1 MWLTQDEWTEEYVPT
16 SFDKVLATQEVNKQK
31 VDLILWD
38 TSGSPAYDSVRSLS
52 YPDADVFL
60 LCYKITDPIS
70 LRNVKSKWV
79 PEIRRH
85 ARQCV
90 PIILCGCQS
99 DMRTDPRTIDQL
111 SKVGRGPVSQD
122 QALGVCC
129 DIGAVN
135 FIETSSKSYEA
146 TKEVQEAFELCA
158 LAAIKSGKCEL
169 QRSPSSASSSTT
181 NTSHKQALNNSFGS
195 QSDLSLPKKS
205 GGGSASSSLKKKLAN
220 ISFSGSENEPVINSV
235 PPILEDD
242 VFPCLSTS
250 QARSP
255 RLQNEDKRRIRSK
268 SQHRVSIAP
277 TRNELAFLDESPLF
291 TSTTHRAVNG
301 SNSPGDCNPGSQSPV
316 GSAHVRANGLSRR
329 TSFRSQTQ
337 RQGSIPVASPKSPL
351 GGSVSS
357 SSCYDL
363 KSPAIADQTR
373 AGVGQVHLEMKPAHG
388 PKVLGFES
396 LKSHASTGS
405 QGSTGSKTSTGSS
418 YGSTS
423 NGNNLLRPM
432 AMIKDPTVP
441 DTEDPEL
448 LRNLHY
454 VSPKAGV
461 YRPVNPNMNGI
472 GLLSGSA
479 GSAGHNSSGIGTSKG
494 KKNCSVM

>member
-1 MWLTQDEWTEEYVPT
+1 MLP
-16 SFDKVLATQEVNKQK
+16 
-31 VDLILWD
+31 
-38 TSGSPAYDSVRSLS
+38 GSPAYDSVRSLS

-99 DMRTDPRTIDQL
+99 DMRTDPRTLDQL

-135 FIETSSKSYEA
+135 FIETSSKSFEA
-146 TKEVQEAFELCA
+146 GKDVHEAFELCA

-181 NTSHKQALNNSFGS
+181 NTSHKQALNSSFGS

-205 GGGSASSSLKKKLAN
+205 GGGGGSGSSSLKKKLAN

-255 RLQNEDKRRIRSK
+255 RLRNEDKRRIRSK

-277 TRNELAFLDESPLF
+277 TRNELAFFDESPLF
-291 TSTTHRAVNG
+291 TSTTHRAVSG
-301 SNSPGDCNPGSQSPV
+301 SSSPGEINPTSQSPV

-337 RQGSIPVASPKSPL
+337 HQGSIPVASPKSPL
-351 GGSVSS
+351 GSVAS

-363 KSPAIADQTR
+363 KSPGMANQPHS
-373 AGVGQVHLEMKPAHG
+373 GVGQVHLDIKSSSHG

-418 YGSTS
+418 YGSAS
-423 NGNNLLRPM
+423 NGNHLRRPM

-461 YRPVNPNMNGI
+461 YRPVNPNGMS
-472 GLLSGSA
+472 LLSA
-479 GSAGHNSSGIGTSKG
+479 TTGSAGHNISANGTSKG
-494 KKNCSVM
+494 KKNCSVMWIYESVCLIWLRPSIQDQ